1 MNKTGIILI
10 LTLVAGS
17 AFAAAFF
24 MPKTFSDEQVRERNR
39 KQAAEEFL
47 KELKSIKTEVPPQT
61 AVASDRWEEV
71 LSSGGSQ
78 AVPACDSLV
87 LLWDRAMF
95 PQVSAYFFGKKAE
108 LLNDADTWT
117 QAGKRFLAVSA
128 FAGDGNRGWAVE
140 NAEYAFE
147 KALAI
152 DPRNRSAKI
161 KLAATIVEKGT
172 EPMKGI
178 GMLREVVAEDPANT
192 EAIMELGRFAM
203 VSGQFDKAIGHFTEV
218 TRIDTT
224 ISEARFYLADAYAA
238 SGKKDS
244 ALTQLNLYLQ
254 KVPADVVAQQAK
266 EYMKSTYGIE
276 NK

>member
-1 MNKTGIILI
+1 MNKTGILTIM
-10 LTLVAGS
+10 TLVAGT

-24 MPKTFSDEQVRERNR
+24 MPKTFTDEQVKERNR
-39 KQAAEEFL
+39 KQAAAEFL
-47 KELKSIKTEVPPQT
+47 RELKSIKTEVPAQT
-61 AVASDRWEEV
+61 ALASDRWEEA
-71 LSSGGSQ
+71 LASGGEQ

-95 PQVSAYFFGKKAE
+95 PQVSAYFFGKKAG

-117 QAGKRFLAVSA
+117 LAGKRFLSVSA
-128 FAGDGNRGWAVE
+128 FAGEGNRGWAID
-140 NAEYAFE
+140 NAEYAFG
-147 KALAI
+147 KALEI
-152 DPRNRSAKI
+152 DPHNLSARI
-161 KLAATIVEKGT
+161 KLAATIVEKGK

-203 VSGQFDKAIGHFTEV
+203 VSGQFDKAIGHFTDV
-218 TRIDTT
+218 TRIDSS

-244 ALTQLNLYLQ
+244 ALMQLNLYLQ
-254 KVPADVVAQQAK
+254 KVPGDIMAQQAK

-276 NK
+276 